1 MIKLNELMLS
11 DILPERLKTDEI
23 LALANA
29 LDGELQQITKAIE
42 EIVIMPNIRGQPE
55 NIVDSLAWQLHV
67 DFYEP
72 LGLDLNQKRAL
83 VENSLR
89 WHMHKGTKYVLED
102 MIQILFFENFKIE
115 EWFEYGGR
123 PYFFRLVS
131 HDVLT
136 SPEQYT
142 DLIRA
147 IYELKNERSWLEGLT
162 FHREAESTTYFG
174 MTGKQ
179 SGHFVVD
186 GIGSKSDIDTITLHT
201 GIVGKYTR
209 HFDVAGTFPKA
220 SEAQP
225 LSTYSGFAGRRTKC
239 FAVSAEG
246 VVTIVSDNIIKSG
259 MTNRNISTTFIG
271 SSEEMKNGYI

>member
-1 MIKLNELMLS
+1 MIKLNELKLS

-42 EIVIMPNIRGQPE
+42 EVVIMPNIRGQPE
-55 NIVDSLAWQLHV
+55 DIVDSLAWQLHV

-72 LGLDLNQKRAL
+72 LGLDLDQKRAL

-102 MIQILFFENFKIE
+102 MIRILFFDNFKIE
-115 EWFEYGGR
+115 EWFEYGGK
-123 PYFFRLVS
+123 PYFFRLIS

-136 SPEQYT
+136 NPEQYT

-162 FHREAESTTYFG
+162 FHREAESTAYFG
-174 MTGKQ
+174 MTVKQ
-179 SGHFVVD
+179 SGHFVLD
-186 GIGSKSDIDTITLHT
+186 
-201 GIVGKYTR
+201 
-209 HFDVAGTFPKA
+209 
-220 SEAQP
+220 
-225 LSTYSGFAGRRTKC
+225 
-239 FAVSAEG
+239 VSAQESGVSDTTMHFGAAGKHTAHSTVGGEDMAANVSSIQVDVG
-246 VVTIVSDNIIKSG
+246 VVHRHMAS
-259 MTNRNISTTFIG
+259 TFID
-271 SSEEMKNGYI
+271 SEEVENGHI